1 MTDPD
6 LLARLDTVRDRV
18 AAAARS
24 AGREPDA
31 IDILLATKTQPVA
44 LIAGAVRAGF
54 GLVGENRVQEL
65 VAKAADLDDALA
77 GVPFERHFIGRLQS
91 NKVRALVPLVECVQS
106 VHSVE
111 LVDRLAA
118 VAAETGR
125 VLDVF
130 VQVNVS
136 GEESKSGAAPIAAV
150 SIAAAVVDRPSLRLR
165 GLMTIG
171 LNSPDRQAV
180 ADGYRLLRSL
190 GADVC
195 ALPGAAAATELS
207 MGMSGDLEIAI
218 AEGATMVRVGSAAF
232 GARPPLATG

>member
-1 MTDPD
+1 VTDPD

-65 VAKAADLDDALA
+65 VAKAADLDDALV

-91 NKVRALVPLVECVQS
+91 NKVRALVPLVKCVQS
-106 VHSVE
+106 VHSSE

-125 VLDVF
+125 VLGVF

-136 GEESKSGAAPIAAV
+136 GEESKSGAAPGAAV
-150 SIAAAVVDRPSLRLR
+150 SIAAAVVGRPSLRLR

-195 ALPGAAAATELS
+195 ALPGTAAATELS

-218 AEGATMVRVGSAAF
+218 AEGATMVRVGSAADV
-232 GARPPLATG
+232 RRTPPATG